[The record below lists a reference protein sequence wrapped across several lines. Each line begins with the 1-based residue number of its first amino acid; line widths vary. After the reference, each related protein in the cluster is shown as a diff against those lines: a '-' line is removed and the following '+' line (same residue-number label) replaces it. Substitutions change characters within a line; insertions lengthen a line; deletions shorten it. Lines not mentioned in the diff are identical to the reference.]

1 LSFWAKTKTALS
13 AVRAELP
20 PLLTLALPVVV
31 AELGWI
37 AMSVVDTMMVGRVS
51 PEAIGAVSIGSVLF
65 YTIGVFGTGML
76 LGLDTLVPQA
86 FGAGRLADCHR
97 WLFHALAGIAVLGP
111 LLMVPMFLVLP
122 FLEIWGIA
130 HEVAE
135 HAGPYTRS
143 LLWSTL
149 PLLGFMAFRHYLQ
162 AMNRVQVIMFV
173 LVSANL
179 VNAFANW
186 VLIFGRLGSPEF
198 GVEGAGWASCISRIY
213 MCAALAGYI
222 VWDAKKRGTGLFEA
236 PRRIEATRLRELGR
250 LSFPAATQRALE
262 IGVFAMATALVG
274 RMDSL
279 SLAAHQ
285 VALQAASVTFMVP
298 LGISSAAAV
307 RVGQAIGR
315 KDAESAH
322 HSGWAAIALGGGF
335 MVAAGALFVA
345 FPEMIIRLFSNDQEL
360 VAAGVGLLYVA
371 ALFQLF
377 DGLQVAA
384 TGALRGAGDTKT
396 AMLANLAGHWFLGLP
411 IGWWLAFRS
420 GWGAVGVWAGLCIG
434 LMAVGAVLVWH
445 WGTRL
450 ERLRHTA
457 AA

>member
-1 LSFWAKTKTALS
+1 LSFWAKTKTALA

-20 PLLTLALPVVV
+20 PMLALALPVVV

-97 WLFHALAGIAVLGP
+97 WLFHALAGIMVLGP
-111 LLMVPMFLVLP
+111 LLMIPMFLVLP

-130 HEVAE
+130 HAVAE
-135 HAGPYTRS
+135 HAGPYTRA

-162 AMNRVQVIMFV
+162 AMNRVRVIMFV

-198 GVEGAGWASCISRIY
+198 GVEGAGWASCISRVY
-213 MCAALAGYI
+213 MCGALAGYV
-222 VWDAKKRGTGLFEA
+222 VWDAKRRDSGLFEA
-236 PRRIEATRLRELGR
+236 PRTIEAGWVRELAR
-250 LSFPAATQRALE
+250 LSFPAAMQRALE

-274 RMDSL
+274 RMDAL

-315 KDAESAH
+315 KDPESAH

-335 MVAAGALFVA
+335 MIAAGALFVA
-345 FPEMIIRLFSNDQEL
+345 FPEMIIRLFSNDPEL

-377 DGLQVAA
+377 DGLQVVA

-411 IGWWLAFRS
+411 IGWLLAFRA
-420 GWGAVGVWAGLCIG
+420 GWGAEGVWVGLCIG
-434 LMAVGAVLVWH
+434 LMAVGGALAWH
-445 WGTRL
+445 WATRL
-450 ERLRHTA
+450 ERLRNSVI
-457 AA
+457 